1 MYQQLVTTQ
10 NQALCHLL
18 FHCCM
23 KDGNFQES
31 ELNQI
36 SEKMLLLGLDK
47 DLDFKKEVIQYQ
59 QYRPMVNDEK
69 EYLRHIIELI
79 SPVNDLALLSYCIE
93 LMVSDG
99 LLELTEETLV
109 ENIANA
115 LNIDETSRK
124 TIIKVAMQRKVIET
138 GKIV

>member
-1 MYQQLVTTQ
+1 MFQTLVNTQ

-23 KDGNFQES
+23 KDGNFQEA

-36 SEKMLLLGLDK
+36 SEKMVLLGLDK
-47 DLDFKKEVIQYQ
+47 DLDFKKEVIKYQ

-79 SPVNDLALLSYCIE
+79 SPVNDLALLSYCTE

-99 LLELTEETLV
+99 LLEMTEETLV

-115 LNIDETSRK
+115 LHIDETSRK
-124 TIIKVAMQRKVIET
+124 TITKLAMQRKVIET